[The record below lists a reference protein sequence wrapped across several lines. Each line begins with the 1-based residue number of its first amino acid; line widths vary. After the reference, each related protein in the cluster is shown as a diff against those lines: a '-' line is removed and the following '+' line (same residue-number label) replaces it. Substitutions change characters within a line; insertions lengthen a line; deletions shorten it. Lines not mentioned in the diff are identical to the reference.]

1 MPISSINRVKT
12 ITVDLNSATGN
23 NIVTIYQNSGV
34 TIGDELI
41 PGYTVISLNCFL
53 KNLKAFAKIQS
64 LEESPLPDF
73 DVEDSAT
80 DKLYKTLDVEWK
92 SPRKQLSLY
101 IASGNQDWS
110 QVGSIS
116 LLNPYGYPFR
126 VYNLMDLYTDNLA
139 LELGD
144 NSRIGI
150 GVDEVSYGLLAE
162 EDLVTIHG
170 SYVEEIFVQSPTET
184 NYINVPV
191 IIPPIT
197 VNVGS
202 NTQIEQPSTS
212 YLINNSSNI
221 DNVFLVNN

>member
-1 MPISSINRVKT
+1 MPISSVNRVKT
-12 ITVDLNSATGN
+12 ITVDLNAAIGSSL
-23 NIVTIYQNSGV
+23 VTIYQNSGV
-34 TIGDELI
+34 TIGSELL
-41 PGYTVISLNCFL
+41 PGYTVVSFNCFL

-64 LEESPLPDF
+64 LEESPLPNF
-73 DVEDSAT
+73 AIEDSAT

-126 VYNLMDLYTDNLA
+126 IYNLMDLYTDNLA

-150 GVDEVSYGLLAE
+150 VVNDIGYGLLEAT
-162 EDLVTIHG
+162 DTVTIHG
-170 SYVEEIFVQSPTET
+170 SYVEEIYLENKEPPI
-184 NYINVPV
+184 NINVTVAGGNGSIVNPV
-191 IIPPIT
+191 T
-197 VNVGS
+197 DYS
-202 NTQIEQPSTS
+202 
-212 YLINNSSNI
+212 I
-221 DNVFLVNN
+221 DNSAIIDNSFLIRN